1 MFANSETSKITKRP
15 IHVRGPAA
23 RKLASLV
30 LVIAAGITAGC
41 GAETKTVTETT
52 ATTTAAT
59 VPERSIAKWLLDL
72 AVYSEAADAYL
83 AGTGGLPDDSI
94 VTAGNTA
101 RDRLIAACRAA
112 PDGIYTA
119 EDGGRTMVQVLTD
132 AAEDNSGVRAVA
144 AQLRAA
150 ARLGCR

>member
-1 MFANSETSKITKRP
+1 ML

-41 GAETKTVTETT
+41 GTETKTVTETT
-52 ATTTAAT
+52 ATTTMAAT
-59 VPERSIAKWLLDL
+59 VPERSITKWLLDL

-94 VTAGNTA
+94 VTAGNDA
-101 RDRLIAACRAA
+101 RDSLIAACRAA
-112 PDGIYTA
+112 PDGIYTT
-119 EDGGRTMVQVLTD
+119 EDGDRTMVQVLTD

-150 ARLGCR
+150 ARSGCQ